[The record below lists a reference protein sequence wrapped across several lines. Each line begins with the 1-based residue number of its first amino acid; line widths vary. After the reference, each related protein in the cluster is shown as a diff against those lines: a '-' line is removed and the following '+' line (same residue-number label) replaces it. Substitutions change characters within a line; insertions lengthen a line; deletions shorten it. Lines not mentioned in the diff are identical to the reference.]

1 MIHEMLDDRKV
12 ILASASP
19 RRAELFK
26 LLGINAQIVPAE
38 VAEPLTDEPPA
49 DQAMHHASNKAKTV
63 ADISDPQTIVVAADT
78 VVAIDN
84 HILGKPDNETEAKVY
99 LQLLSGRE
107 HSVWTGICL
116 AYKGSTLCAC
126 EQTFVT
132 FAHLS
137 EKEIDAYINTKEPMD
152 KAGAYGIQGYGA
164 QFITRVNG
172 CYFNVMGFPIRLFY
186 SMLQKLFREV
196 E

>member
-1 MIHEMLDDRKV
+1 MIHEMLDDKKV

-26 LLGINAQIVPAE
+26 LLGVNAQIVPAD
-38 VAEPLTDEPPA
+38 VAEPLTDEPPS
-49 DQAMHHASNKAKTV
+49 DQAMHHATNKAKTV
-63 ADISDPQTIVVAADT
+63 ATISDPLSLIVAADT

-84 HILGKPDNETEAKVY
+84 HILGKPNDETEAKAY
-99 LQLLSGRE
+99 LHLLSGRE
-107 HSVWTGICL
+107 HSVWTGIFR
-116 AYKGSTLCAC
+116 AYKDKTLCAC

-132 FAHLS
+132 FAQLS
-137 EKEIDAYINTKEPMD
+137 EEEIDAYIATQEPMD

-186 SMLQKLFREV
+186 SCLQQLL
-196 E
+196 